1 MRKLP
6 ARSKS
11 KGRKVKEDDT
21 EEKVEKFE
29 TKEHLRVPKINTTDL
44 KVQNK
49 ILDFQP
55 AHDKSFVLNTQE
67 VKVSLRFQKCTIMR
81 TQSLFVQS
89 T

>member
-11 KGRKVKEDDT
+11 KGRKVKDDA

-44 KVQNK
+44 KVQ
-49 ILDFQP
+49 L
-55 AHDKSFVLNTQE
+55 HY
-67 VKVSLRFQKCTIMR
+67 
-81 TQSLFVQS
+81 
-89 T
+89 